1 MPLPKNAEQLA
12 SNIDSELTQERRL
25 QIIEHIR
32 AGDKLAEENRAP
44 EEDKDKTLKQIIKN
58 GGHEGNF
65 VADLMMPQAG
75 ESLAE

>member
-12 SNIDSELTQERRL
+12 SSIDSELTQERRL

-65 VADLMMPQAG
+65 VADLMKPQVG